1 MSEAVARIH
10 VKDKMLGLVNR
21 RNGMSSLADG
31 DYLVYTQPE
40 ITVRVREVYG
50 QPKYYPECEDA
61 KVFAKIARTT
71 TLTEET
77 LRRIMKLGYKVKV
90 LHNTNKFIE
99 GELK

>member
-1 MSEAVARIH
+1 M
-10 VKDKMLGLVNR
+10 N
-21 RNGMSSLADG
+21 
-31 DYLVYTQPE
+31 E
-40 ITVRVREVYG
+40 ITVRAKDIYG
-50 QPKYYPECEDA
+50 ALKYYPECDDA

-90 LHNTNKFIE
+90 IHNTNQFIE